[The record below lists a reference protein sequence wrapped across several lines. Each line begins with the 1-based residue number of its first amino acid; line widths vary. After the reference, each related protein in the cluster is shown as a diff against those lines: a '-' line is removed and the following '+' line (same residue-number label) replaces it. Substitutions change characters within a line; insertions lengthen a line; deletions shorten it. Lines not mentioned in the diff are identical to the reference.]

1 MKQLI
6 VTIALVLLG
15 VFIANT
21 LILGDNGSLRE
32 GANDLAETML
42 TDIKNISAVD

>member
-21 LILGDNGSLRE
+21 LILGDNGSLRD
-32 GANDLAETML
+32 GANTLAETML
-42 TDIKNISAVD
+42 TEISNVNAID